1 MKQRLQGMILGLLI
15 GVMLAGGTVFA
26 GSISKTVNIAYNN
39 IKIFIDGAE
48 YVAKD
53 GNGKVVEP
61 FVYNGTTYL
70 PVKAIANAFGKDV
83 IWDGKTSSIY
93 IGKKDQNQPDN
104 YLDRIQYSDIITGK
118 QENKV
123 WKINGRITDYLKNDY
138 SNGMLFYLY
147 WAHIYDDG
155 RNIEGDKD
163 FANSLIDYPLNSSYK
178 KLSGKIVLPKE
189 IDIAG
194 LNKMDEENRN
204 RNNCDVFF
212 YGDGRLIKKYSSV
225 TTTMPFE
232 FDIDV
237 QGVNMLTIKFLGSN
251 DYTYVALTDL
261 ALYK

>member
-93 IGKKDQNQPDN
+93 IGKKGQNQPDN
-104 YLDRIQYSDIITGK
+104 YLDRMQYTFY
-118 QENKV
+118 ENKFDDSNFY
-123 WKINGRITDYLKNDY
+123 KIKGKITDFMGTDY
-138 SNGMLFYLY
+138 TSGILLY
-147 WAHIYDDG
+147 RGYSGGFDV
-155 RNIEGDKD
+155 K
-163 FANSLIDYPLNSSYK
+163 IDYPLNSQYRILK
-178 KLSGKIVLPKE
+178 GKVVLPKD
-189 IDIAG
+189 IHIAG
-194 LNKMDEENRN
+194 LDKDDALGSNAKISKVE
-204 RNNCDVFF
+204 V
-212 YGDGRLIKKYSSV
+212 YGDDALLQTLHSV
-225 TTTMPFE
+225 SPTNVMNIE
-232 FDIDV
+232 ADI
-237 QGVNMLTIKFLGSN
+237 QGVNNLTIKVFTDKDWSS
-251 DYTYVALTDL
+251 YYCALTDL